1 MNNTSI
7 FALLSAPCHRS
18 LKILKCLPLSPVAYF
33 GAIVASID
41 RLSLSSD
48 SSSSSPNRPVDALV
62 TLLSLIMP
70 RISVGILRKKKVL
83 LLELLVR
90 VLRGGNNLSSDFIA
104 AGLNC
109 VSSLLV
115 IRDSLSWSDVS
126 QFYGFLL
133 GFVTQSDAK
142 RYIVKRWTKDA
153 MCTKVDDHV
162 VEESGVVPSS
172 VWRLKTL
179 RNFNKLIIMS
189 QNDMGAR
196 NIMEAAFT
204 ECQKRVELLVGSSE
218 NAKQI
223 LENDGT
229 QSLDDI
235 YEDGNLLETGNIGD
249 GGVDEVNED
258 GPNGSQIEMDDIG
271 CENDNELNIK
281 DPIKKR
287 KKGVRNIRLKS
298 TQEKICNKL
307 KGKKLKSW
315 KKRTGTG
322 VGKMKSK
329 AQKSVK
335 EYLDVPGNSCVA
347 HPTNPEAQLQFH
359 GHDDYFGINV
369 TPFGN

>member
-1 MNNTSI
+1 MYLQFEDNFVNGVPCVAKVVNMHPPLYDYHVKHPKKDFLMHTVTYDESTCSI
-7 FALLSAPCHRS
+7 QCTCKYFDEVGLLCKH
-18 LKILKCLPLSPVAYF
+18 CL
-33 GAIVASID
+33 
-41 RLSLSSD
+41 
-48 SSSSSPNRPVDALV
+48 
-62 TLLSLIMP
+62 
-70 RISVGILRKKKVL
+70 
-83 LLELLVR
+83 R
-90 VLRGGNNLSSDFIA
+90 VLHLNN
-104 AGLNC
+104 
-109 VSSLLV
+109 
-115 IRDSLSWSDVS
+115 
-126 QFYGFLL
+126 
-133 GFVTQSDAK
+133 VTTIPK

-172 VWRLKTL
+172 VWRLNTL

-189 QNDMGAR
+189 QNDMSAR

-218 NAKQI
+218 NAKQTP
-223 LENDGT
+223 ENDGT

-249 GGVDEVNED
+249 GGVDEANED
-258 GPNGSQIEMDDIG
+258 GPNGSEIEMDDIG
-271 CENDNELNIK
+271 GENDNELNIK

-307 KGKKLKSW
+307 KGQKLKSW

-322 VGKMKSK
+322 IGKMKSK

-335 EYLDVPGNSCVA
+335 EYLDVPENSCVA

-359 GHDDYFGINV
+359 GHDEYFGINV